1 MLDLKDLDN
10 RTIYILRETHA
21 EFKRSAVLWRVGKDS
36 TTILWL
42 CRKAFFGKIPFPV
55 IHIATGYKF
64 KQMYAFRDRIAIEWG
79 LEPPSSL
86 AE

>member
-1 MLDLKDLDN
+1 M
-10 RTIYILRETHA
+10 
-21 EFKRSAVLWRVGKDS
+21 
-36 TTILWL
+36 LWL

-64 KQMYAFRDRIAIEWG
+64 KQMYALRDRIAIEWG
-79 LEPPSSL
+79 LQTPYSL